1 MPITNSYAY
10 VPPSVI
16 IDAPQDL
23 TGVTTYVEPST
34 VAIVARVDSYPTRT
48 MSRVLGN
55 GATAVISAPNV
66 IVESIKLKDYSGK
79 DLEKDTDY
87 TQTQDEEAQTFSIKV
102 INPEIKTQSIL
113 ISYEYLP
120 DDFFEPL
127 KFFTINSVAEY
138 YGAAYNDDYTINS
151 PITAAARFVFANGGV
166 SVCVVP
172 VYDKEEDESE
182 NPKQTIEQA
191 LDKLRLHQDIA
202 ILVPVAFTS
211 DELMDAREHI
221 IWCCGHQ
228 LERRGIFAL
237 DGTTTTY
244 TIDDLCA
251 VAGSMDS
258 EQIMFIPNNIASIY
272 VSETRRSQNLPG
284 WLYAA
289 AAAGVAIAAPY
300 YRSLTRLTLSGF
312 YGVQA
317 FLYEEK
323 NRLATAGCSVIEMQN
338 GVIRF
343 RHSVVTRQS
352 MMLDWSYAGIYNYIC
367 GALRTLLDVYIGQPS
382 SDTLLTEIY
391 GTVNL
396 FLTQQVESGG
406 IYAFDSLEVSRRA
419 NNPEV
424 IDVSFRVAFL
434 RPALWIVVTFDVDL
448 TY

>member
-1 MPITNSYAY
+1 MPITNSWSY

-16 IDAPQDL
+16 IDAPQNL

-34 VAIVARVDSYPTRT
+34 VAIVARIDSYPTKT
-48 MSRVLGN
+48 TSKVLGN
-55 GATAVISAPNV
+55 GATAVLDVPN
-66 IVESIKLKDYSGK
+66 IIMESIKLKDYSGK
-79 DLEKDTDY
+79 DLKKDTDY
-87 TQTQDEEAQTFSIKV
+87 TQTQDDEAETVSIKI

-113 ISYEYLP
+113 ISYQYLP

-151 PITAAARFVFANGGV
+151 PITAAARFVFSNGGV

-172 VYDKEEDESE
+172 VYDREEDDSE

-202 ILVPVAFTS
+202 IVVPVGMTS
-211 DELMDAREHI
+211 DELQDVREHI
-221 IWCCGHQ
+221 IWCCSHQ

-251 VAGSMDS
+251 VAGALDS
-258 EQIMFIPNNIASIY
+258 EQIMFIPNNVASIY

-300 YRSLTRLTLSGF
+300 YRSLTRMTLSGF

-323 NRLATAGCSVIEMQN
+323 NRLATAGC
-338 GVIRF
+338 
-343 RHSVVTRQS
+343 
-352 MMLDWSYAGIYNYIC
+352 
-367 GALRTLLDVYIGQPS
+367 
-382 SDTLLTEIY
+382 
-391 GTVNL
+391 
-396 FLTQQVESGG
+396 
-406 IYAFDSLEVSRRA
+406 
-419 NNPEV
+419 
-424 IDVSFRVAFL
+424 
-434 RPALWIVVTFDVDL
+434 
-448 TY
+448 